1 MQKQSPILRLWE
13 LGKNYHGGLIK
24 AIFSAAVGVLC
35 GLLPYF
41 AAAQI
46 IIGLLNGNTEM
57 QFYILWCGLAL
68 AGFLLRAILYSL
80 ALSMSH
86 KATFSILKSIRERI
100 LEKLPKMPLGTV
112 MDTSSG
118 QMKQIIVDQVESME
132 RPLAHLLPEM
142 TANIL
147 GPVSILIYLFILDWR
162 MALLSLVSIP
172 VGMAFMMTVMK
183 NYGKQYE
190 GSVKVTQ
197 AMNSTIV
204 EYIGGIEV
212 IKAFNQ
218 GKNSYAKFSD
228 RVKANASYFYH
239 WMKSCQMPI
248 SISRA
253 LAPTTMI
260 TILPVGWLLYQGGS
274 LSAGTFI
281 TTIILSLGIA
291 GPLLAAMDF
300 VDSLAKVGTI
310 VGSVDSILGGE
321 EQYHGTTPV
330 KLSSSDIQVDH
341 VSFGYHEDKEILH
354 DISLSI
360 PAGTTTAFVGP
371 SGSGKSTIAKL
382 IGGFWDVK
390 QGSITLGGHDLKEI
404 PLPQLYDQVAFVSQ
418 DNYLFDETVRENIR
432 MGNPSASDA
441 EVETVAKAAGC
452 DRFIRSLENGYET
465 VVGGGGAHLSGGER
479 QRIAIARAM
488 LKNAPVVIL
497 DEATAYIDPENE
509 AVIQQAVARLVEG
522 KTVIVIAHRLST
534 ITDANQIF
542 IVADGRIAGS
552 GTHYELL
559 EHSKLYQEMW
569 KAHIG
574 AKDGDIA

>member
-24 AIFSAAVGVLC
+24 AIFSAAVGVL
-35 GLLPYF
+35 
-41 AAAQI
+41 
-46 IIGLLNGNTEM
+46 
-57 QFYILWCGLAL
+57 CGLAL

-559 EHSKLYQEMW
+559 EHNKLYQEMW